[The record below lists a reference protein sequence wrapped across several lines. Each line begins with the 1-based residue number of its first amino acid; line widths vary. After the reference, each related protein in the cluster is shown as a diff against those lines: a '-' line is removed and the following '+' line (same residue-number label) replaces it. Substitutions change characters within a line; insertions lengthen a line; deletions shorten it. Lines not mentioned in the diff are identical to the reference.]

1 MMASFRQQD
10 VQNPHFR
17 LPLQF
22 GGINGGALVNEQ
34 DTSED
39 IIDCIKAII
48 SFPIGTRHDMPEFG
62 IPDLLFRQQ
71 SAIVMQQLRD
81 AVAEWEVRPT
91 VDVSGGPLLSDQM
104 ILDIL
109 IKAGVREDG

>member
-1 MMASFRQQD
+1 MATFRQQD

-22 GGINGGALVNEQ
+22 GGVKGGALVNEQ
-34 DTSED
+34 DTGED

-48 SFPIGTRHDMPEFG
+48 AYPIGSRVDMPEFG
-62 IPDLLFRQQ
+62 IPDLLFRQEN
-71 SAIVMQQLRD
+71 ATVLQQVRD

-91 VDVSGGPLLSDQM
+91 VDVSGGPLASDQM

-109 IKAGVREDG
+109 IRAGVRADG